1 MASLTGALFLAAV
14 HLFGSKLRFLNV
26 IPRSRWLSIAGGVA
40 VAYALLHLLPE
51 LNEYH
56 DVLHHFVSDTPFALI
71 AGHVIWFFVLLG
83 LLLFYGLEKAA
94 LGAKADSESNGV
106 FWVHIGTY
114 AIYNG
119 LLGYL
124 LVKEYR
130 DVTSLTLFVIGIG
143 LHFLVNDHA
152 LRQHHRKTYHRR
164 GRWIL
169 AAAILCGWAVGLST
183 EIHEVIT
190 ATVIAFLAGG
200 ILLNSFKEE
209 LPEERESRFGS
220 FAVGAVGYALLL
232 MMT

>member
-1 MASLTGALFLAAV
+1 MASLIGALFLAAV
-14 HLFGSKLRFLNV
+14 HLFGCKLRFLDV

-56 DVLHHFVSDTPFALI
+56 GVLQDFASDTPFDFI
-71 AGHVIWFFVLLG
+71 ASHVIWFFVLLG

-94 LGAKADSESNGV
+94 LSAKADSQSNGV
-106 FWVHIGTY
+106 FWVHMGAY
-114 AIYNG
+114 AFYNG

-124 LVKEYR
+124 LVREYR

-143 LHFLVNDHA
+143 LHFFVNDHA
-152 LRQHHRKTYHRR
+152 LRQHHRKPYHRR

-169 AAAILCGWAVGLST
+169 AAAILLGWAVGMST

-190 ATVIAFLAGG
+190 ATVIAFLSGG

-209 LPEERESRFGS
+209 LPEERESHFGS
-220 FAVGAVGYALLL
+220 FASGAVGYALLL
-232 MMT
+232 TLT